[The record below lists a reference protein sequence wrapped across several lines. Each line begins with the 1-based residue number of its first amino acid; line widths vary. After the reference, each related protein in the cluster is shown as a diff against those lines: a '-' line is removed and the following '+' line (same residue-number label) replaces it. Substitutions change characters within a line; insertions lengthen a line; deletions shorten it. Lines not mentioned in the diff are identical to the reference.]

1 MASALRR
8 HTLEGEPRTRLPSVS
23 PLRKTFHSIVALLVI
38 AMVISYA
45 LWTGQR
51 PVSLYLSDLR
61 IQLAVNDGQPG
72 ERGNLLGIQPELSPS
87 DYQSREH
94 LRRKLAA
101 YLQQARDQG
110 LINSKTIVVLPEHV
124 GTWLFVSGEKDQLYQ
139 STTLKEAMNWLS
151 VSNPLMFV
159 HALIQ
164 AKGRSRIDDAYLR
177 MKAQAMADDYQL
189 LFGGLAKTFGVT
201 LVAGTIVLPD
211 PSVKNGELHI
221 GAGALYNSSVV
232 FGADGLPIGQP
243 QRQLFPNYTERDY
256 IKPAPTAELNVVDTP
271 AGRLGVLIGSD
282 SWYPDNYVQLNE
294 KGVELVAVPAF
305 VAGND
310 LWSKP
315 WRGFRSASTPA
326 QINLKPGQATEA
338 QAWHQL
344 TLTGAPPNSNAQAGV
359 SVFMRGQFWDQG
371 SSGHSFGNR
380 HGLAGVD
387 QVTDDQPGHAARL
400 INLWL

>member
-1 MASALRR
+1 M
-8 HTLEGEPRTRLPSVS
+8 S
-23 PLRKTFHSIVALLVI
+23 PLRKTFNTIVVLLLI

-61 IQLAVNDGQPG
+61 IQLTVNDGQPG

-101 YLQQARDQG
+101 YLQQARDKG

-124 GTWLFVSGEKDQLYQ
+124 GTWLLASGEKDQLYQ

-151 VSNPLMFV
+151 VSNPLQFL

-177 MKAQAMADDYQL
+177 MKAQAMADDYQA

-201 LVAGTIVLPD
+201 LVAGSIVLPD
-211 PSVKNGELHI
+211 PSVNDGQLHI
-221 GAGALYNSSVV
+221 GRGPLYNSSVV
-232 FGADGLPIGQP
+232 FGTDGLPIGQP
-243 QRQLFPNYTERDY
+243 QRQLYPNFTERNY
-256 IKPAPTAELNVVDTP
+256 IQPAPTAELNVVDTP

-282 SWYPDNYVQLNE
+282 SWYPGNYAQLNK
-294 KGVELVAVPAF
+294 KGAQLIAVPAF
-305 VAGND
+305 VVGNG

-326 QINLKPGQATEA
+326 EVSLKPGEVSEGEA
-338 QAWHQL
+338 WRRL
-344 TLTGAPPNSNAQAGV
+344 TLTGAEPGSSAQAGV
-359 SVFMRGQFWDQG
+359 CVFLRGQFWDQG
-371 SSGHSFGNR
+371 SSGHSFANR
-380 HGLAGVD
+380 HGSTGVN
-387 QVTDDQPGHAARL
+387 QISDDQPRHIAHL

>member
-1 MASALRR
+1 
-8 HTLEGEPRTRLPSVS
+8 
-23 PLRKTFHSIVALLVI
+23 
-38 AMVISYA
+38 MVISYA

-61 IQLAVNDGQPG
+61 IQLTVNDGQPG

-101 YLQQARDQG
+101 YLQQARDKG

-124 GTWLFVSGEKDQLYQ
+124 GTWLLASGEKDQLYQ

-151 VSNPLMFV
+151 VSNPLQFL

-177 MKAQAMADDYQL
+177 MKAQAMADDYQA

-201 LVAGTIVLPD
+201 LVAGSIVLPD
-211 PSVKNGELHI
+211 PSVNDGQLHI
-221 GAGALYNSSVV
+221 GRGPLYNSSVV
-232 FGADGLPIGQP
+232 FGTDGLPIGQP
-243 QRQLFPNYTERDY
+243 QRQLYPNFTERNY
-256 IKPAPTAELNVVDTP
+256 IQPAPTAELNVVDTP

-282 SWYPDNYVQLNE
+282 SWYPGNYAQLNK
-294 KGVELVAVPAF
+294 KGAQLIAVPAF
-305 VAGND
+305 VVGNG

-326 QINLKPGQATEA
+326 EVSLKPGEVSEGEA
-338 QAWHQL
+338 WRRL
-344 TLTGAPPNSNAQAGV
+344 TLTGAEPGSSAQAGV
-359 SVFMRGQFWDQG
+359 CVFLRGQFWDQG
-371 SSGHSFGNR
+371 SSGHSFANR
-380 HGLAGVD
+380 HGSTGVN
-387 QVTDDQPGHAARL
+387 QISDDQPRHIAHL